1 MVDTRENNFSSFLSW
16 IQNVKN
22 LNDNHILEKF
32 LEAYKTLSSQYD
44 SIVHI
49 DGEEFKTSDIK
60 NLLKLSEKHHLIFTI
75 FLRGFSSQQ
84 QSLKPALIEDF
95 EFFISSTDVANSFI
109 VQARHFETSS
119 KETTIRRF
127 VHSHF
132 IFLSLRDRQSSVVWQ
147 YISIRQV

>member
-32 LEAYKTLSSQYD
+32 LESYKTLSPQYD

-109 VQARHFETSS
+109 VQARIFGWEN
-119 KETTIRRF
+119 
-127 VHSHF
+127 F
-132 IFLSLRDRQSSVVWQ
+132 I
-147 YISIRQV
+147 